1 MSRVLFP
8 FVGDSLGGS
17 HLSTLALIRNLK
29 GEGFEPVIALN
40 QTGILSEYLDQQ
52 NIQWQ
57 LLERMPIVKKTSR
70 LLQLIKM
77 IRCGLTLAPYLKN
90 NNVDIV
96 HTNDYRMHHTW
107 LFPAW
112 LTGTKHIWH
121 QRSAISSKSL
131 DFYTSYVTEVVTISE
146 YCRKQFPPKMSK
158 RAVVIANPVSSYLEI
173 ENKNKKRRQLLNEI
187 GADNDAFLV
196 AWVGNWHPH
205 KRPLFFI
212 DIAQKLMS
220 NFEQPVIFL
229 MFGNKI
235 EPLYSNGI
243 FKLESLGLTNKVF
256 VLGQRIPIE
265 PWLSACDVLV
275 ATAIREG
282 LGRTLIEA
290 MLLEIPVIATDD
302 GGHREVIQDGQT
314 GILVKPDDLLSFCN
328 AINKILSDK
337 EKTKTITKNA
347 KKTALQNYS
356 VRQHVSRITS
366 IYKKALT

>member
-1 MSRVLFP
+1 MFRVLFP
-8 FVGDSLGGS
+8 FVGDSFGGS

-29 GEGFEPVIALN
+29 VEGFEPVLALN
-40 QTGILSEYLDQQ
+40 QTGTLSEYLDQQ

-57 LLERMPIVKKTSR
+57 LIERMPIVKKTSR

-77 IRCGLTLAPYLKN
+77 VRCGLTLAPYLKKN
-90 NNVDIV
+90 NIDIV

-112 LTGTKHIWH
+112 LSGTKHIWH
-121 QRSAISSKSL
+121 QRSAISSSSL
-131 DFYTSYVTEVVTISE
+131 DFYTAYVTEVVTISE

-158 RAVVIANPVSSYLEI
+158 RAIVIANPVSSNLEI
-173 ENKNKKRRQLLNEI
+173 KNKNKYRRQLLNEI
-187 GADNDAFLV
+187 GADKDAFLV

-212 DIAQKLMS
+212 NIAQKLMS
-220 NFEQPVIFL
+220 NIEQPVVFL
-229 MFGNKI
+229 MFGKKI
-235 EPLYSNGI
+235 EPLYSNGMR
-243 FKLESLGLTNKVF
+243 KLKSLGLTDKVF

-290 MLLEIPVIATDD
+290 MLLDVPVIATDD
-302 GGHREVIQDGQT
+302 GGHREVIQDGQN
-314 GILVKPDDLLSFCN
+314 GILVKPDDLMSFCN
-328 AINKILSDK
+328 GIKKIITDK
-337 EKTKTITKNA
+337 EKIKTITKIA
-347 KKTALQNYS
+347 KKNALLNYS
-356 VRQHVSRITS
+356 VQQHVSRITS
-366 IYKKALT
+366 IYKKALA